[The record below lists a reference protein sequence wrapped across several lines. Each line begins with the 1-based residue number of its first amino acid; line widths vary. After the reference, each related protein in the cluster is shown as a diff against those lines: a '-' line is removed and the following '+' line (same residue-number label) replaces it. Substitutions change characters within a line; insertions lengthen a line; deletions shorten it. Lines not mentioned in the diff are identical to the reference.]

1 MSARPVAG
9 VSRLPG
15 RVLVTGAAGTMGTS
29 LRGTLL
35 RRIARVRLSDIRP
48 VGPTEPHEEF
58 VHADLTDLG
67 QVRAVVRGTDAVI
80 HLGGIPDE
88 TGFDALK
95 GPNLEGVYNVFEA
108 CRLEQVPRVVNTSSN
123 RITGFHPV
131 DRTLDGLE
139 AVRPD
144 GLYGAAKAFGE
155 ALASLYADRFGLD
168 VVSVRIGSFEERP
181 SEPRHLHTWLS
192 PSDAARLYE
201 ACLAAPAGIGHVT
214 IYGVSRNTRS
224 WWSQN
229 AAASALGYEPRDD
242 AEEFA
247 DRLQPYSEPCQGGRY
262 THYEYGGW
270 AARPDA
276 HRTP

>member
-1 MSARPVAG
+1 MST
-9 VSRLPG
+9 LPG
-15 RVLVTGAAGTMGTS
+15 RVLVTGAAGAIGTS

-35 RRIARVRLSDIRP
+35 RRIAQVRLSDIRP
-48 VGPTEPHEEF
+48 VGTTAAHEEF
-58 VHADLTDLG
+58 VQADLTDLD
-67 QVRAVVRGTDAVI
+67 QVRAAVRGMDAVV
-80 HLGGIPDE
+80 HLGGIADE
-88 TGFDALK
+88 TDFATLK

-123 RITGFHPV
+123 RITGFYPAG
-131 DRTLDGLE
+131 RTLDGLE

-155 ALASLYADRFGLD
+155 ALAGLYADRFGLD
-168 VVSVRIGSFEERP
+168 VVSVRVGSFEEQP
-181 SEPRHLHTWLS
+181 SDPRHLHTWLS

-229 AAASALGYEPRDD
+229 AAASALGYRPEDD
-242 AEEFA
+242 AEQFA
-247 DRLQPYSEPCQGGRY
+247 DRLQAYTEPYQGGPY

-276 HRTP
+276 GRTS

>member
-1 MSARPVAG
+1 MNE
-9 VSRLPG
+9 LPG
-15 RVLVTGAAGTMGTS
+15 RVLVTGAAGAIGRS

-35 RRIARVRLSDIRP
+35 RKVAHVRLSDIRA
-48 VGPTEPHEEF
+48 VGETAGHEEY
-58 VHADLTDLG
+58 VPAELTDLD
-67 QVRAVVRGTDAVI
+67 QVRAAVHGMDAVI
-80 HLGGIPDE
+80 HLGGVADE
-88 TGFDALK
+88 ADFASIK

-108 CRLEQVPRVVNTSSN
+108 CRLEGVSRVVNTSSN
-123 RITGFHPV
+123 RITGFYPAG
-131 DRTLDGLE
+131 RTLDGQE

-168 VVSVRIGSFEERP
+168 VVSVRVGSFEERP
-181 SEPRHLHTWLS
+181 SESRHLHTWLS

-201 ACLAAPAGIGHVT
+201 ACLKAPAGLGHVT

-229 AAASALGYEPRDD
+229 AAASALGYAPRDD
-242 AEEFA
+242 AEKFA
-247 DRLQPYSEPCQGGRY
+247 DRLPPYTEVHQGGQY

-270 AARPDA
+270 AARPDTG
-276 HRTP
+276 RTP